1 MIQLSHL
8 PLQQKLRRILFLSA
22 GSALF
27 VAWLSFAIT
36 SVIKLHEETNQRVK
50 TLAQVTS
57 FNSQAAL
64 TFDDIKETT
73 NVLSSLR
80 SDPNIIYACII
91 RASGSVF
98 AEWHQSSSTHSKTV
112 CAYKNDNRGQWFT
125 QRLHIKEPIYL
136 EEELIGYLHIDVNM
150 MPLWLTLAM
159 YLSGLAFLLLFAL
172 LLAALL
178 GLRVGKH
185 LTEPILSLATMAEV
199 VSAQKNYSLRAMG
212 SGTDEIGHLVD
223 RFNEMLANIE
233 QRDTE
238 LKLHREGN

>member
-80 SDPNIIYACII
+80 SDPNIIYTYII
-91 RASGSVF
+91 KASESMF
-98 AEWHQSSSTHSKTV
+98 AEWHQS
-112 CAYKNDNRGQWFT
+112 
-125 QRLHIKEPIYL
+125 
-136 EEELIGYLHIDVNM
+136 
-150 MPLWLTLAM
+150 
-159 YLSGLAFLLLFAL
+159 
-172 LLAALL
+172 
-178 GLRVGKH
+178 
-185 LTEPILSLATMAEV
+185 
-199 VSAQKNYSLRAMG
+199 
-212 SGTDEIGHLVD
+212 
-223 RFNEMLANIE
+223 
-233 QRDTE
+233 
-238 LKLHREGN
+238 